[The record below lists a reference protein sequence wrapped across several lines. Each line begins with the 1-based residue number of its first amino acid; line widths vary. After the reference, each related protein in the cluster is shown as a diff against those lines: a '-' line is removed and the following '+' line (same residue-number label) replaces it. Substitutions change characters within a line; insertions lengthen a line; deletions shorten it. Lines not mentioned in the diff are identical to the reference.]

1 MVCQLHC
8 LLVYL
13 RVFTIQFVSTLSNG
27 GGLNEITANNFLT
40 IAWESVWRKI
50 KLKKLRNSAV
60 NDIYNKMM
68 SDFSII
74 FQVSIVQFKAK
85 VETPDSG

>member
-27 GGLNEITANNFLT
+27 GGLYKITANNFLT

-50 KLKKLRNSAV
+50 KSKNLRNCAV